1 VLQRTTLVIFNLLLF
16 IGTQSGWAQ
25 GSNGKTQ
32 STLLDSILGNNSALQ
47 PVIEKKDKFRTQ
59 IIYSRISKDP
69 KDEIVLTH
77 YSFNVNEKSYF
88 YPASLVKLPLSIF
101 AIEKMNGLKSMGV
114 SLESKL
120 SIDSNYTCQKAITE
134 DLLSNDLKPS
144 IKNYITKALV
154 VSDNES
160 YNRLFEFVN
169 PGYCE
174 QRLSELGFNNAR
186 IISRFSSCDSTE
198 NRHTNSFKFY
208 NDSNELIYS
217 QPPAFFSKKI
227 TPPFANMKIGKAH
240 YAKGKTINTPK
251 DFSKSNCFP
260 LQDMH
265 DLLISLVYPETSK
278 LTFSLSADDRNFL
291 LKCLSSSPQES
302 EIIPIVTNPAYNE
315 FMTNYLYYGA
325 QKNVFRNP
333 NLKVYNI
340 VGQSYGFISDIS
352 YFQDTQNN
360 VEFFLSAVIYTNS
373 SEVVGN
379 GGYQY
384 ETVGFPFLQEL
395 GKTIYKFE
403 LNDKKEIESKAN

>member
-1 VLQRTTLVIFNLLLF
+1 MVQRTTLVLFNLLLF
-16 IGTQSGWAQ
+16 IGTQSAWAQ
-25 GSNGKTQ
+25 SSNEKTQ
-32 STLLDSILGNNSALQ
+32 PTLLDSILGSNSTLL

-59 IIYSRISKDP
+59 IIYSRISKDS
-69 KDEIVLTH
+69 KGEIVLTH
-77 YSFNVNEKSYF
+77 YSFNANEKSYF

-101 AIEKMNGLKSMGV
+101 ASEKMNGLKSMGV

-120 SIDSNYTCQKAITE
+120 SIDSNYTCQKAVIE
-134 DLLSNDLKPS
+134 DLLSNDHIPS
-144 IKNYITKALV
+144 IKNYITKALI

-160 YNRLFEFVN
+160 YNRLFEFVS
-169 PGYCE
+169 PGFCE
-174 QRLSELGFNNAR
+174 QRLSELGFNKAR

-208 NDSNELIYS
+208 NDSNDLLYS

-227 TPPFANMKIGKAH
+227 TPPFSTMKIGKAH

-278 LTFSLSADDRNFL
+278 LTFSLSAENRNFL

-325 QKNVFRNP
+325 QKNVIRNP
-333 NLKVYNI
+333 NLKIYNI
-340 VGQSYGFISDIS
+340 VGQSYGFLSDIS

-360 VEFFLSAVIYTNS
+360 VEFFLSAVIYANS
-373 SEVVGN
+373 TEVVGN

-384 ETVGFPFLQEL
+384 ETIGFPFLRDL
-395 GKTIYKFE
+395 GNAIYNFE
-403 LNDKKEIESKAN
+403 LNNKIKN

>member
-1 VLQRTTLVIFNLLLF
+1 MVQRITLVLFNLLLF
-16 IGTQSGWAQ
+16 FGTQTAWAQ
-25 GSNGKTQ
+25 SSNGKTQ
-32 STLLDSILGNNSALQ
+32 PSLLDSILGSNGTLQ

-59 IIYSRISKDP
+59 IIYSRISKDS
-69 KDEIVLTH
+69 KGEIVLTH
-77 YSFNVNEKSYF
+77 YSFNANEQSYF

-101 AIEKMNGLKSMGV
+101 AIEKINSLKSHGV
-114 SLESKL
+114 TLQSKL
-120 SIDSNYTCQKAITE
+120 SIDSNYTCQKSLTIDA
-134 DLLSNDLKPS
+134 LSNDSVPS
-144 IKNYITKALV
+144 IKNYISKALI
-154 VSDNES
+154 VSDNDS
-160 YNRLFEFVN
+160 YNRLYEFVS
-169 PGYCE
+169 PGFCE
-174 QRLSELGFNNAR
+174 QRLSELGFNKAR

-208 NDSNELIYS
+208 IDSNDLIYS

-227 TPPFANMKIGKAH
+227 TPPFLTMKIGKAH
-240 YAKGKTINTPK
+240 YTKGQTINTPK

-278 LTFSLSADDRNFL
+278 LKFSLSAEDRNFL

-325 QKNVFRNP
+325 QKNVIRNP
-333 NLKVYNI
+333 NLKVCNI
-340 VGQSYGFISDIS
+340 VGQSYGFLSDIS
-352 YFQDTQNN
+352 YFQDSKNN
-360 VEFFLSAVIYTNS
+360 VEFFLSAVIYANS

-395 GKTIYKFE
+395 GKTIYNFE
-403 LNDKKEIESKAN
+403 LKNKSKN

>member
-1 VLQRTTLVIFNLLLF
+1 MWKTKFIFFILLSNLGF
-16 IGTQSGWAQ
+16 SINSEAQ
-25 GSNGKTQ
+25 AKPNGETP
-32 STLLDSILGNNSALQ
+32 STLDSILNNSSALKEI
-47 PVIEKKDKFRTQ
+47 VKNKDKYRVQ
-59 IIYSRISKDP
+59 IIYTRLDKKTDGTVTP
-69 KDEIVLTH
+69 LH
-77 YSFNVNEKSYF
+77 FFFNTNEKNYF

-101 AIEKMNGLKSMGV
+101 AIEKINSLKSHGV
-114 SLESKL
+114 TLQSKL
-120 SIDSNYTCQKAITE
+120 SIDSNYTCQKSLTIDA
-134 DLLSNDLKPS
+134 LSNDSVPS
-144 IKNYITKALV
+144 IKNYISKALI

-291 LKCLSSSPQES
+291 LKCLSSSPQEG

-325 QKNVFRNP
+325 QKNVIRNP
-333 NLKVYNI
+333 NLKVCNI
-340 VGQSYGFISDIS
+340 VGQSYGFLSDIS
-352 YFQDTQNN
+352 YFQDSKNN
-360 VEFFLSAVIYTNS
+360 VEFFLSAVIYANS

-395 GKTIYKFE
+395 GKTIYNFE
-403 LNDKKEIESKAN
+403 LKNKSKGGSP

>member
-1 VLQRTTLVIFNLLLF
+1 MLRKTTLAILVLLLF
-16 IGTQSGWAQ
+16 ISSRTSWAQ
-25 GSNGKTQ
+25 DSNGQVPTN
-32 STLLDSILGNNSALQ
+32 LLDSILKSDSSLQ
-47 PVIEKKDKFRTQ
+47 AAIANKDKFRTQ
-59 IIYSRISKDP
+59 IIYSRISKDS
-69 KDEIVLTH
+69 KGEIVLTH
-77 YSFNVNEKSYF
+77 YSFNANEKSYF

-101 AIEKMNGLKSMGV
+101 AIEKMNGLKSLGV

-120 SIDSNYTCQKAITE
+120 SIDSNFTCQKTVTE

-144 IKNYITKALV
+144 VKNYITKALI

-160 YNRLFEFVN
+160 YNRLFEFVS
-169 PGYCE
+169 PDYCDR
-174 QRLSELGFNNAR
+174 RLYELRFNKAR

-217 QPPAFFSKKI
+217 QPPVFFSKKI
-227 TPPFANMKIGKAH
+227 TPPFSNMKIGKAH
-240 YAKGKTINTPK
+240 YAKGKTVNTPK

-260 LQDMH
+260 LQNMH
-265 DLLISLVYPETSK
+265 DLLISLVYPEKSK
-278 LTFSLSADDRNFL
+278 LTLSLSADDRNFL

-302 EIIPIVTNPAYNE
+302 EIVPIATNPAYNE

-333 NLKVYNI
+333 NLKIYNI
-340 VGQSYGFISDIS
+340 VGQSYGFLSDIS

-360 VEFFLSAVIYTNS
+360 VKFFLSAVIYANS

-384 ETVGFPFLQEL
+384 ETVGFPFLRDL
-395 GKTIYKFE
+395 GNTLYNFE
-403 LNDKKEIESKAN
+403 LKNKSKN

>member
-1 VLQRTTLVIFNLLLF
+1 MAQRITLVLFNLLLF
-16 IGTQSGWAQ
+16 IGTQSAWAQ
-25 GSNGKTQ
+25 SFNGKTPP
-32 STLLDSILGNNSALQ
+32 TLLDNILRSSKTLL
-47 PVIEKKDKFRTQ
+47 PVIENKDKFRTQ
-59 IIYSRISKDP
+59 IIYSRISKDS
-69 KDEIVLTH
+69 KGEIVLTH
-77 YSFNVNEKSYF
+77 YSFNVHENSYF

-101 AIEKMNGLKSMGV
+101 AIEKISGLKSLGV

-120 SIDSNYTCQKAITE
+120 SIDSNYTCQKTVTQ
-134 DLLSNDLKPS
+134 DLLSNDHIPS
-144 IKNYITKALV
+144 VKNYITKALI
-154 VSDNES
+154 VSDNAS

-208 NDSNELIYS
+208 NDSNDVIYE
-217 QPPAFFSKKI
+217 QPTQFFEKKYS
-227 TPPFANMKIGKAH
+227 PPFQNMKVGAAH
-240 YAKGKTINTPK
+240 YSNGKVVKGAK

-278 LTFSLSADDRNFL
+278 LTFSLSAENRNFL

-302 EIIPIVTNPAYNE
+302 EIIPIVTNPVYNE

-325 QKNVFRNP
+325 QKKVIRNP
-333 NLKVYNI
+333 NLKIYNI
-340 VGQSYGFISDIS
+340 VGQSYGFLSDIS

-360 VEFFLSAVIYTNS
+360 IEFFLSAVIYANS

-384 ETVGFPFLQEL
+384 ETVGFPFLQDL

-403 LNDKKEIESKAN
+403 LNDKKENEKEAN

>member
-1 VLQRTTLVIFNLLLF
+1 MVQRITLVLFNLLLF
-16 IGTQSGWAQ
+16 FGTQTAWAQ
-25 GSNGKTQ
+25 ISNGKTQ
-32 STLLDSILGNNSALQ
+32 PTLLDSILGSNGTLQ

-59 IIYSRISKDP
+59 IIYSRISKDS
-69 KDEIVLTH
+69 KGEIVLTH
-77 YSFNVNEKSYF
+77 YSFNANEQSYF

-101 AIEKMNGLKSMGV
+101 AIEKINSLKSHGV
-114 SLESKL
+114 TLQSKL
-120 SIDSNYTCQKAITE
+120 SIDSNFTCQKSLTIDA
-134 DLLSNDLKPS
+134 LSNDSVPS
-144 IKNYITKALV
+144 IKNYISKALI

-160 YNRLFEFVN
+160 YNRLYEFVS

-174 QRLSELGFNNAR
+174 QRLSEIGFNKAR

-208 NDSNELIYS
+208 NDSNDLIYT

-227 TPPFANMKIGKAH
+227 TPPFSTMKIGKAH

-278 LTFSLSADDRNFL
+278 LDFSLSAEDRNFL

-325 QKNVFRNP
+325 QKNVIRNP
-333 NLKVYNI
+333 NLKVCNI
-340 VGQSYGFISDIS
+340 VGQSYGFLSDIS
-352 YFQDTQNN
+352 YFQDSKNN
-360 VEFFLSAVIYTNS
+360 VEFFLSAVIYANS

-395 GKTIYKFE
+395 GKTIYNFE
-403 LNDKKEIESKAN
+403 LKNKSKN

>member
-1 VLQRTTLVIFNLLLF
+1 MVQRITLVLFNLLLF
-16 IGTQSGWAQ
+16 FGTQTAWAQ
-25 GSNGKTQ
+25 SSNGKTQ
-32 STLLDSILGNNSALQ
+32 PTLLDSILGSNGTLQ

-59 IIYSRISKDP
+59 IIYSRISKDS
-69 KDEIVLTH
+69 KGEIVLTH
-77 YSFNVNEKSYF
+77 YSFNANEQSYF

-101 AIEKMNGLKSMGV
+101 AIEKINSLKSHGV
-114 SLESKL
+114 TLQSKL
-120 SIDSNYTCQKAITE
+120 SIDSNFTCQKSLTIDA
-134 DLLSNDLKPS
+134 LSNDSVPS
-144 IKNYITKALV
+144 IKNYISKALI

-160 YNRLFEFVN
+160 YNRLYEFVS

-174 QRLSELGFNNAR
+174 QRLSEIGFNNGR

-208 NDSNELIYS
+208 NDSNDLIYT

-227 TPPFANMKIGKAH
+227 TPPFSTMKIGKAH

-278 LTFSLSADDRNFL
+278 LKFSLSAEDRNFL

-325 QKNVFRNP
+325 QKNVIRNP
-333 NLKVYNI
+333 NLKVCNI
-340 VGQSYGFISDIS
+340 VGQSYGFLSDIS
-352 YFQDTQNN
+352 YFQDSKNN
-360 VEFFLSAVIYTNS
+360 VEFFLSAVIYANS

-395 GKTIYKFE
+395 GKTIYNFE
-403 LNDKKEIESKAN
+403 LKNKSKN